1 METEFHKLIALA
13 LLVVA
18 GQLAFLLAVGDGDD
32 ICGLVDTALEVAF
45 VSAACGVGIH
55 GVNAGEVA
63 GFVEGGVGTVGAVD
77 GVEKGVEDAE
87 VLAVVGVDVV
97 VGLEELDGLRIDKG
111 VGEFE
116 VEIGFAAGLVDW
128 NGCGGAVD
136 GF

>member
-32 ICGLVDTALEVAF
+32 VCGLVDTALEVAF

-63 GFVEGGVGTVGAVD
+63 GLVEGGVGTVGAVD

-87 VLAVVGVDVV
+87 VLAAVGVDVV